1 MSMKGQLTSL
11 AERVEIGERWQA
23 GESDGQIAIAMDR
36 PIATIRKWR
45 RRVQNKGRAGLCSHM
60 GRPATGALSRYS
72 EEICKDV
79 LHMREAHPGWG
90 PLTLLVE
97 LKKDARFVGKSLPS
111 RSRIAAYLKQKDRVR
126 KYERHRKLPEPKPQ
140 VIERPHQEW
149 EVDAQGK
156 ITIDGVGSASI
167 INIGDVFSHLKID
180 SLPCLRTSH
189 ASTSDYQLVL
199 RRAFVQYGLPD
210 QISLDHDSV
219 FYDNQTCSPFPTV
232 LHLWLISL
240 GIGVRFI
247 HKIPPAEHAQIE
259 RTHQTITNQAILGQ
273 TFTSAADLQK
283 MLTGRI
289 SFLNLDYPSRSLH
302 GQTPLAAY
310 PQAKQTRRPYR
321 LESEKDFLDMQPIY
335 DYLARGRWFRKTGPV
350 GMFALGAQRYNART
364 KFARQTLEIT
374 FDPQTREFICLPETT
389 SQTIRLAA
397 RGLTKEALM
406 GELDPL
412 TTLPVYQLA
421 LPFSL
426 QAWRET
432 LTCQELGDTTL

>member
-1 MSMKGQLTSL
+1 MGQKGQATNL

-23 GESDGQIAIAMDR
+23 GESDGQIAIALVR
-36 PIATIRKWR
+36 PIGTIRKWR
-45 RRVQNKGRAGLCSHM
+45 RRVQHKGRAGLSSQM
-60 GRPATGALSRYS
+60 GRPATGALSQYPG
-72 EEICKDV
+72 EISKEV
-79 LHMREAHPGWG
+79 LRMREAHPGWG

-97 LKKDARFVGKSLPS
+97 LKKDARFVRKHLPS
-111 RSRIAAYLKQKDRVR
+111 RSRIAAYLKQREKVR
-126 KYERHRKLPEPKPQ
+126 KYERHYELPEPKPQ
-140 VIERPHQEW
+140 VIEQPHQEW

-156 ITIDGVGSASI
+156 ISIDGVGSASI

-219 FYDNQTCSPFPTV
+219 FYDNQISSPFPTV
-232 LHLWLISL
+232 LHLWLIGL

-247 HKIPPAEHAQIE
+247 HKMPPAEHAQIE
-259 RTHQTITNQAILGQ
+259 RTHQTIRNQAILGQ
-273 TFTSAADLQK
+273 TFTSAEDLQK
-283 MLTGRI
+283 RLTSRI

-302 GQTPLAAY
+302 GQAPLTAF
-310 PQAKQTRRPYR
+310 PQAKQTKRLYR
-321 LESEKDFLDMQPIY
+321 LESEKELLNMQPIY
-335 DYLARGRWFRKTGPV
+335 DYLAKGRWFRLTSSV

-364 KFARQTLEIT
+364 KFTRQTLEIT
-374 FDPQTREFICLPETT
+374 FDPQTLEFICLPERTT
-389 SQTIRLAA
+389 QTIRLAA
-397 RGLTKEALM
+397 RGLTKETLM

-412 TTLPVYQLA
+412 TTLPAYQLA

-432 LTCQELGDTTL
+432 LTCQAMGDTI

>member
-1 MSMKGQLTSL
+1 
-11 AERVEIGERWQA
+11 
-23 GESDGQIAIAMDR
+23 
-36 PIATIRKWR
+36 
-45 RRVQNKGRAGLCSHM
+45 
-60 GRPATGALSRYS
+60 
-72 EEICKDV
+72 
-79 LHMREAHPGWG
+79 MREAHPGWG

-97 LKKDARFVGKSLPS
+97 LKKDARFVRKTLPS

-247 HKIPPAEHAQIE
+247 HKTPPAEHAQIE

-273 TFTSAADLQK
+273 TFTSAAR
-283 MLTGRI
+283 TGARPVSTGQPRVPPGYCGGVALCRLLHCRARSCRPTSTRSVFDKSPMI
-289 SFLNLDYPSRSLH
+289 LLSGGGSFRTS
-302 GQTPLAAY
+302 
-310 PQAKQTRRPYR
+310 
-321 LESEKDFLDMQPIY
+321 
-335 DYLARGRWFRKTGPV
+335 V
-350 GMFALGAQRYNART
+350 GIA
-364 KFARQTLEIT
+364 
-374 FDPQTREFICLPETT
+374 
-389 SQTIRLAA
+389 TI
-397 RGLTKEALM
+397 
-406 GELDPL
+406 
-412 TTLPVYQLA
+412 
-421 LPFSL
+421 
-426 QAWRET
+426 
-432 LTCQELGDTTL
+432 

>member
-11 AERVEIGERWQA
+11 AERIEIGERWQA
-23 GESDGQIAIAMDR
+23 GESDGQIAIALDR

-45 RRVQNKGRAGLCSHM
+45 RRVQNKGRAGLSSQM

-72 EEICKDV
+72 EEISKEV

-90 PLTLLVE
+90 PLTLLME
-97 LKKDARFVGKSLPS
+97 LKKEARFVRKPLPS
-111 RSRIAAYLKQKDRVR
+111 RSRIAAYLKQKERVR

-156 ITIDGVGSASI
+156 ISIDGVGSASI

-199 RRAFVQYGLPD
+199 RRAFVQYGLPEV
-210 QISLDHDSV
+210 ISLDHDSV
-219 FYDNQTCSPFPTV
+219 FYDNQTGSPFPTV

-247 HKIPPAEHAQIE
+247 HKTPPAEHAQIE

-283 MLTGRI
+283 MLTSRI
-289 SFLNLDYPSRSLH
+289 SFSKPGLPFPLLAWASSPGRLPAGQTDKTPVSLGIRKRFPGYATHLRLSRQRSLV
-302 GQTPLAAY
+302 
-310 PQAKQTRRPYR
+310 
-321 LESEKDFLDMQPIY
+321 SKDWS
-335 DYLARGRWFRKTGPV
+335 GRHVCSGRS
-350 GMFALGAQRYNART
+350 
-364 KFARQTLEIT
+364 TL
-374 FDPQTREFICLPETT
+374 
-389 SQTIRLAA
+389 
-397 RGLTKEALM
+397 
-406 GELDPL
+406 
-412 TTLPVYQLA
+412 
-421 LPFSL
+421 
-426 QAWRET
+426 
-432 LTCQELGDTTL
+432 